1 MNDHI
6 EILQAEIDYVLYRL
20 KALNEEPDRIRSY
33 REKIEEQL
41 RRIREL
47 SNKEV

>member
-6 EILQAEIDYVLYRL
+6 KILQAEVDYVLYRL
-20 KALNEEPDRIRSY
+20 RTLGEEKDRVASY